1 MAQNLLRILY
11 VKRTKAIR
19 KGNIRLG
26 LIDLLRYLHLFD
38 QLEADELEI
47 AARYMNLNEINKG
60 EILFKEGEKGDYVCF
75 IVDGTLDV
83 VKQSTTGESVTITE
97 LSKGRSIGE
106 MSVMGD
112 FFRSATVK
120 ARTKARLVVLTQ
132 RNFELILEEFPKIG
146 IIILRGISRLLSLN
160 LRDTSGRLVDY
171 LLPNNT
177 YPPPQS

>member
-1 MAQNLLRILY
+1 
-11 VKRTKAIR
+11 VKKTKVIR

-26 LIDLLRYLHLFD
+26 VIDFLIYIRLFD
-38 QLEADELEI
+38 QFEADELEI
-47 AARYMNLNEINKG
+47 AARYMNLIEINKD

-83 VKQSTTGESVTITE
+83 VKQSAAGESVTITE
-97 LSKGRSIGE
+97 LSKGHSIGE

-120 ARTKARLVVLTQ
+120 ARTEAKLVVLTQ
-132 RNFELILEEFPKIG
+132 RNFGLILEEYPRIG
-146 IIILRGISRLLSLN
+146 IKILKGISRLLSLN